1 MSNVANSS
9 MNERL
14 DALALYGILDT
25 PREARFDSITRALAD
40 KTKVPIAYIAFLDDY
55 RLWMKS
61 SVGIPFI
68 EIPIETS
75 MTAKLLATGN
85 ANISVSNLETLE
97 GFKPGV
103 YATDRLGTK
112 SMALEALATP
122 TGVVIGAICIM
133 DVVVREFGSSEM
145 AALQEAAASV
155 GALLEIRRVFESRQG
170 TPDQL
175 DVTNI
180 EVQNAFEENIED
192 VVSGYL
198 HDTLENFDWWAAQA
212 WWYESDQLVP
222 GNWQI
227 AKHTPISLRAVA
239 KSRFGSD
246 FTKPPTKLY
255 LEPQLVSVV
264 DLDWMQNH
272 DRLIP
277 LGARFAVV
285 MDVLLSADP
294 AVRLVFIVPSPRFF
308 DETITKF
315 FAVTAALLPKVI
327 TRERVRGEMEY
338 RSVHDPLTGLLN
350 RRGLNQLIEESE
362 AEVTSNRAVMFL
374 DLDNFKSINDK
385 FGHAI
390 GDELLIHVA
399 QTLTSN
405 TRPTDTVARIGGDEF
420 VIVTAETNLELG
432 LKVLAERVSAALSK
446 PATLSNGVSWTGA
459 ASIGVASWPAGSSF
473 DQSLEIADAM
483 MYNAKKAGGGV
494 VYESKDTPAWD
505 LSSGNSM
512 RNVVTFLPIA
522 ASADSEPWALYVKV
536 DSKLKNPDLDQLA
549 KDISDAAAILQIK
562 SDHYVLHLPKSLWF
576 DQEAIPALLDKLR
589 YLLDQAKFTVVLN
602 GNGASTDAKK
612 IGQYLRSSG
621 KAQILLTG
629 FGAGNKEFELLQTIQ
644 PAAIAIDVDL
654 AAAAAASPE
663 LELSVRAVIAIC
675 DSLGLTSVAPFDA
688 KPNVLNRLS
697 ELGCKHRLIV
707 SI

>member
-1 MSNVANSS
+1 MANVAKSS
-9 MNERL
+9 LSERL

-25 PREARFDSITRALAD
+25 PREARFDSITRVLAD
-40 KTKVPIAYIAFLDDY
+40 QTKVPIAYISFLDDY

-61 SVGIPFI
+61 SIGIPFI

-75 MTAKLLATGN
+75 ITAKLLATQKEQ
-85 ANISVSNLETLE
+85 VVVPNLETLE
-97 GFKPGV
+97 GFKPGI

-112 SMALEALATP
+112 SMALQTIATP
-122 TGVVIGAICIM
+122 TGVVIGALCIM
-133 DVVVREFGSSEM
+133 DVVVRDFGESEL
-145 AALQEAAASV
+145 AALQEAANSV
-155 GALLEIRRVFESRQG
+155 LALLEIRRVFESRQG
-170 TPDQL
+170 SSGQL
-175 DVTNI
+175 DVATL
-180 EVQNAFEENIED
+180 EVQSAFEENIED
-192 VVSGYL
+192 VVAGYL
-198 HDTLENFDWWAAQA
+198 QDTLENFDWWAAQA
-212 WWYESDQLVP
+212 WWYESGQLVP

-227 AKHTPISLRAVA
+227 AKHTPISLRTVA
-239 KSRFGSD
+239 KTRFGSA
-246 FTKPPTKLY
+246 PTSTPAKLF

-264 DLDWMQNH
+264 DLDWMQSH

-285 MDVLLSADP
+285 MDVLLGTEP
-294 AVRLVFIVPSPRFF
+294 AVRLLFIVPSPRFF

-338 RSVHDPLTGLLN
+338 RSVHDALTGLLN

-362 AEVTSNRAVMFL
+362 TTSNRAVMFL

-385 FGHAI
+385 YGHAI

-399 QTLTSN
+399 QTLSAN

-432 LKVLAERVSAALSK
+432 LKVLAERVSGALAK
-446 PATLSNGVSWTGA
+446 PASLSNGVSWTGA
-459 ASIGVASWPAGSSF
+459 ASIGVASWPAATSF

-505 LSSGNSM
+505 LSDGNAQ
-512 RNVVTFLPIA
+512 RTNVAFLPIGVS
-522 ASADSEPWALYVKV
+522 ASVQPWALHVKV
-536 DSKLKNPDLDQLA
+536 DSKLKNPDIDQLA
-549 KDISDAAAILQIK
+549 KNIADARAILQIK
-562 SDHYVLHLPKSLWF
+562 SDHYVLSLPKSLWF
-576 DQEAIPALLDKLR
+576 DEEAIPALLDKLKC
-589 YLLDQAKFTVVLN
+589 LLDQPEFTIVLN
-602 GNGASTDAKK
+602 GNGASTDAKN
-612 IGQYLRSSG
+612 IARFLRTSG
-621 KAQILLTG
+621 KANILLSG
-629 FGAGNKEFELLQTIQ
+629 FGAGNKEFELLQAIQ
-644 PAAIAIDVDL
+644 PSAISIDLDL
-654 AAAAAASPE
+654 ATAATASPE
-663 LELSVRAVIAIC
+663 LELSVKAVIAIC
-675 DSLGLTSVAPFDA
+675 DALDITSVAPFEA
-688 KPNVLNRLS
+688 KPNVLTRLS